1 MLQKVRGN
9 RRIRIVALAALS
21 AVCAAFVAAAGWW
34 LKTKGTGF
42 FGDKGDSREFVPP
55 PAKELKDLEDSYD
68 VIVVG
73 TDPEG
78 VVAAVSAA
86 RNGLKTLLVDGR
98 DRDVLGGLFT
108 LGWLNSLDMN
118 YVWDGPHFR
127 RRDYWNKGLFKEWF
141 DQVEGTSFDVK
152 TAANVFARM
161 VRAERNVDLLMKV
174 RSMQPIVETIAGV
187 RTVRGLAVTMPDGA
201 QRTFR
206 SFALIDATQDAD
218 VAAAAGAQFTVGRE
232 DLGEPGVRMA
242 TTLVFQLKGVTPEVW
257 SRIQKSLNSDDNPNS
272 GADER
277 SAWGYKGMYEYV
289 SLHPDRLRIRG
300 LNIGLQNDNTALVNA
315 VLLFGVDPFDPTSV
329 RGAFDLVRAEL
340 PRIVA
345 EMKRRYPEFE
355 GVEPGET
362 ARELYVRES
371 RHLVAEYRLSIVDL
385 LENRDQWDRVAIGS
399 YPVDLQRTSPDD
411 SGAILFRPE
420 RYAVPFRS
428 LVPKGVD
435 GLLVVGR
442 SAGFD
447 SLAHGSARVVPLGM
461 ATGQAAGAAVKVAKE
476 AGLTIRGLA
485 QSRAAIAELQ
495 DLLNQ
500 QGMEIHPF
508 QAKTPEYMR
517 HRTYPGLKAAVS
529 LGLAKGGYD
538 NRFRLDDPA
547 NPQGFVWLMAH
558 AKRMFPTAFP
568 GDPSAALA
576 APGFPRDVEPKKAP
590 LTLDQAAYTVL
601 CAANVR
607 AERREAEEALL
618 ARGLLKPDTV
628 RAIADVRR
636 LTIGETYLMLRDA
649 VEGAAGRRFD

>member
-1 MLQKVRGN
+1 MRA
-9 RRIRIVALAALS
+9 VALAVL
-21 AVCAAFVAAAGWW
+21 AVAVATAVAAATGWW
-34 LKTKGTGF
+34 LKKEGRGVS
-42 FGDKGDSREFVPP
+42 GDGGERREQVPLPVTP
-55 PAKELKDLEDSYD
+55 PEDLSDDYD
-68 VIVVG
+68 VIVAG

-78 VVAAVSAA
+78 VAAAVSAA

-118 YVWDGPHFR
+118 YVGGRTPG
-127 RRDYWNKGLFKEWF
+127 RRDYWNKGIFKEWF
-141 DQVEGTSFDVK
+141 EQVEGTSFDVK
-152 TAANVFARM
+152 TAADVFARM

-174 RSMQPIVETIAGV
+174 RSMRPVVETASGG
-187 RTVRGLAVTMPDGA
+187 RTVRGLAVTMPDGSE
-201 QRTFR
+201 RTFR
-206 SFALIDATQDAD
+206 AFALIDATQDAD
-218 VAAAAGAQFTVGRE
+218 VAAAAGAKFTVGRE
-232 DLGEPGVRMA
+232 DLGDPGAKMA
-242 TTLVFQLKGVTPEVW
+242 ATLVFQLKGVTPEVW
-257 SRIQKSLNSDDNPNS
+257 RKIKKSLNADDDPNS
-272 GADER
+272 GADDR

-289 SLHPDRLRIRG
+289 SLHPDRLRMRG
-300 LNIGLQNDNTALVNA
+300 LNIGLQNDHTALVNA
-315 VLLFGVDPFDPTSV
+315 VLLFGVDPFDAASV
-329 RGAFDLVRAEL
+329 REAFNLVRVEL

-345 EMKRRYPEFE
+345 EMKRRYPEFA

-411 SGAILFRPE
+411 PGAVLFRPE

-428 LVPKGVD
+428 LVPKGID

-476 AGLTIRGLA
+476 AGLTIHGLA

-495 DLLNQ
+495 NLLNQ

-558 AKRMFPTAFP
+558 AKRMFPAAFP

-576 APGFPRDVEPKKAP
+576 APGFPRDVEPETAP

-607 AERREAEEALL
+607 ADRADAGETLI
-618 ARGLLKPDTV
+618 ARGWLKPDTV

-636 LTIGETYLMLRDA
+636 LTLGETYLLLRDA